1 MEHPINDHYRR
12 SDIKIL
18 VVDDRDDNLFS
29 IEAILE
35 KDNYAIVKANS
46 GRAALKILLSQHD
59 FSLILMDVQMPDLN
73 GIETATIIY
82 ERDKLKNI
90 PIIFITA
97 HDHDEDYVFK
107 GYKMGGVDYIY
118 KPINPELLRVK
129 VAVFVELYRKNSQL
143 LLHEK
148 KLLAANQSLQK
159 EIEERKASE
168 EKARLLNE
176 QLVENNAHLKSV
188 NEELDR
194 FAYMASH
201 DLQEPLRKIMVFSD
215 KILQKENND
224 ADVDKYF
231 KKIIASSHRMQTL
244 INDLLSFSRQSI
256 SSSDFMETDLNKIVK
271 EAISELEIEIE
282 KTNARIDV
290 TNLPVICAIPGLIRQ
305 LFYNLISNAIK
316 FRKNSTV
323 PVIRITTEKMN
334 PVAIGSANELL
345 PVKKINAAGY
355 YKIFISD
362 NGIGFDS
369 KYSDEIFM
377 VFKRL
382 HSHHEFEGT
391 GVGLATC
398 KKIIEKHNGFITA
411 ESRLNEGSVF
421 TIGLPEM
428 QHEKHSEN
436 NYDTRGT
443 KFTPTDIQQMPE

>member
-1 MEHPINDHYRR
+1 MEPFNANDLYSK

-18 VVDDRDDNLFS
+18 VVDDREDNLFS

-35 KDNYAIVKANS
+35 KDNYTIVKANS

-59 FSLILMDVQMPDLN
+59 FSLILMDVRMPDLN
-73 GIETATIIY
+73 GLETATIIY

-97 HDHDEDYVFK
+97 HDYDEDYVFK

-129 VAVFVELYRKNSQL
+129 VAVFVELYRKNHQL

-168 EKARLLNE
+168 EKIRLLNE
-176 QLVENNAHLKSV
+176 QLVENNAHLKSI

-215 KILQKENND
+215 KILQRGSND
-224 ADVDKYF
+224 NDSEKYF
-231 KKIIASSHRMQTL
+231 KKIITSSQRMQTL
-244 INDLLSFSRQSI
+244 INDLLSFSRQSM
-256 SSSDFMETDLNKIVK
+256 SQSDFEKTDLNKLVK

-282 KTNARIDV
+282 KTNARINVAD
-290 TNLPVICAIPGLIRQ
+290 LPVIFAVPGLMRQ
-305 LFYNLISNAIK
+305 LFYNLISNALK
-316 FRKNSTV
+316 FRKDSVV
-323 PVIRITTEKMN
+323 PVIQIDAEKIKAVN
-334 PVAIGSANELL
+334 KQPQV
-345 PVKKINAAGY
+345 KINGTDY
-355 YKIFISD
+355 YKISVSD
-362 NGIGFDS
+362 NGIGFDP
-369 KYSDEIFM
+369 KYADEIFM

-382 HSHHEFEGT
+382 NSHHDFGGT
-391 GVGLATC
+391 GVGLAIC

-411 ESRLNEGSVF
+411 QSRLDEGSIF
-421 TIGLPEM
+421 TIGLPEL
-428 QHEKHSEN
+428 QPGKS
-436 NYDTRGT
+436 Y
-443 KFTPTDIQQMPE
+443 